1 MSPYG
6 RTKPSPGSS
15 PGPAG
20 EKRLDNR
27 TSRTAGPS
35 PLPCRERAASPG
47 SRVRVE
53 GCRNLTA
60 AARRLRLK
68 STDAERRLWSRLRRR
83 QVAGA
88 WFRRQHPIPPY
99 IVDFACLAGR
109 IVIEVDGGHHAGNE
123 SDWIRDEEL
132 ARRGYRVLRFW
143 DSDVLRRTDAV
154 LKVIDRAIRT
164 PSPQS
169 SPKGRGS
176 GTEGTEQAGTVPLH
190 CTALSRTAGTEAP
203 RSQPIPSL
211 LRAGPISVDSCRQ
224 QEERSARI

>member
-1 MSPYG
+1 MSPSDP
-6 RTKPSPGSS
+6 RQPSARSS

-20 EKRLDNR
+20 EKRLDIR
-27 TSRTAGPS
+27 ASRTAGPS

-99 IVDFACLAGR
+99 IVDFARLAGR

-123 SDWIRDEEL
+123 SDRIRDDEL

-143 DSDVLRRTDAV
+143 DSGVLRRTDAV
-154 LKVIDRAIRT
+154 LKAIDRAIRT

-169 SPKGRGS
+169 SPRGRGS
-176 GTEGTEQAGTVPLH
+176 GTQNVRKGP
-190 CTALSRTAGTEAP
+190 EA
-203 RSQPIPSL
+203 
-211 LRAGPISVDSCRQ
+211 
-224 QEERSARI
+224 